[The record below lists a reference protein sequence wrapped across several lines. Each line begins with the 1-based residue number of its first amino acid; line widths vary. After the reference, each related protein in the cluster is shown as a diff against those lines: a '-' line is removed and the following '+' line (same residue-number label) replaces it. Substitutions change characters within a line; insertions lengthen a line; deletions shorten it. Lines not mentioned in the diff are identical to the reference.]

1 MTGQSSGRSVIDH
14 AALHFR
20 SANRAD
26 LPVIVGLY
34 ADDDKGGHGDAW
46 NEANRPAYEATFDEI
61 VANPRDA
68 LMVIEHDGAVVGTFL
83 LTILPGLTGRAA
95 RRLQLRSVEV
105 RADLRSQGVGAH
117 MLAFVEDYA
126 KAHGVPQIEL
136 TSNNARPDAHR
147 FYERNGYT
155 KSHAGFKKKVKA

>member
-1 MTGQSSGRSVIDH
+1 MVDR

-20 SANRAD
+20 GATRAD
-26 LPVIVGLY
+26 LPIIVGLY

-46 NEANRPAYEATFDEI
+46 NETNRPVYEATFDEI
-61 VANPRDA
+61 AANPRDS
-68 LMVIEHDGAVVGTFL
+68 LMVIEKDGAVIATFL
-83 LTILPGLTGRAA
+83 LTLLPGLTGRAA

-105 RADLRSQGVGAH
+105 RADLRSQGIGAH
-117 MLAFVEDYA
+117 MLAYAEDYA
-126 KAHGVPQIEL
+126 RSHGAAMIEL

-155 KSHAGFKKKVKA
+155 KSHAGFKKKLKA

>member
-1 MTGQSSGRSVIDH
+1 MSGQSRARRIIDRTG
-14 AALHFR
+14 LHFR
-20 SANRAD
+20 RAHRAD

-46 NEANRPAYEATFDEI
+46 NEANRPVYEAAFDEI
-61 VANPRDA
+61 VGNPRDA
-68 LMVIEHDGAVVGTFL
+68 LMVIEYDGAIIGTFL

-105 RADLRSQGVGAH
+105 RADLRSLGIGAH
-117 MLAFVEDYA
+117 MLDFVEDYA
-126 KAHGVPQIEL
+126 RAHGAAMIEL
-136 TSNNARPDAHR
+136 TSNNTRPDAHR
-147 FYERNGYT
+147 FYERNSYT

>member
-1 MTGQSSGRSVIDH
+1 MSDH
-14 AALHFR
+14 HSLIFR
-20 SANRAD
+20 RATLAD

-46 NEANRPAYEATFDEI
+46 NETNRAAYETAFAEI
-61 VANPRDA
+61 ESNPRDA
-68 LMVIEHDGAVVGTFL
+68 LMVIESEGTVIGTFL
-83 LTILPGLTGRAA
+83 MTILPGLTGRAS

-105 RADLRSQGVGAH
+105 AAALRSRGIGAH
-117 MLAFVEDYA
+117 MLRFVEDYA
-126 KAHGVPQIEL
+126 KEHGAALIEL

-155 KSHAGFKKKVKA
+155 KSHAGFKKKVK

>member
-1 MTGQSSGRSVIDH
+1 VSDNDLLT
-14 AALHFR
+14 FR
-20 SANRAD
+20 RATHED

-46 NEANRPAYEATFDEI
+46 NETNRPAYEAAFEEI

-68 LMVIEHDGAVVGTFL
+68 LMVIEQDGTIVGTFL
-83 LTILPGLTGRAA
+83 LTLLPGLTGLGT
-95 RRLQLRSVEV
+95 RRLELRSVEV
-105 RADLRSQGVGAH
+105 RADMRSLGIGAH

-126 KAHGVPQIEL
+126 KAHGAAQIEL
-136 TSNNARPDAHR
+136 TSNNTRLDAHR